1 MPGRVS
7 RDRWRSRIREVSE
20 NTRTGIASPS
30 RLAIL
35 VRMAFTSL
43 MTSPLPVVTCVL
55 TPTSCGPGT
64 ASVREVAPVG
74 GWASVPVLLT

>member
-1 MPGRVS
+1 
-7 RDRWRSRIREVSE
+7 
-20 NTRTGIASPS
+20 
-30 RLAIL
+30 
-35 VRMAFTSL
+35 MAFTSL